1 MAAENSE
8 GINYTLKYINIKNRY
23 FKVVFL
29 IVYIHFVYCFSSIFD
44 QINAALNERERE
56 DFFQKHLEKNIP
68 KRFNDSE

>member
-29 IVYIHFVYCFSSIFD
+29 IVYIHFVYCFFSIFD
-44 QINAALNERERE
+44 QINEALNERKRRLLSKTCRKE
-56 DFFQKHLEKNIP
+56 HP
-68 KRFNDSE
+68 KTF